1 LPNENIF
8 MDDQTPSSADL
19 QAAEEILYEA
29 RKKIYARSV
38 EGFFANWRWALV
50 WFTQIVFY
58 GLPWLS
64 WDGRQAML
72 LDLGQRKF
80 YFLGLI
86 LWPQDVIFLA
96 LLLIISAY
104 GLFLFT
110 AIAGRLFCGYACPQT
125 VYTEI
130 FMWIE
135 SRVEGDRLARIR
147 LDSQPMSWHKF
158 SRKAAKQVLWI
169 ALALWTGFTFVGYFT
184 PIRGLGAEITSLS
197 LSGWETFWI
206 LFYGFATYGNAGY
219 MREQVCKYMCPY
231 ARFQSV
237 MFDRDTLIV
246 SYDTERGEPRGKR
259 KKGVDARSVGKGDCV
274 DCSICVQ
281 VCPTGIDIRDGLQY
295 MCIGC
300 GACADACDEV
310 MDKMGSPR
318 GLIRY
323 SSENAIDNHWTK
335 AQQWSHLVRP
345 RVLIYSAILAVMI
358 AIFVGGLATR
368 QTMKLDVIR
377 DRRVLAREIP
387 GGMLEN
393 VYQVQLMNASE
404 TPRRVSFDVKGLPDV
419 RVLQPQAAIDL
430 APSSNVL
437 KPLEVAIP
445 EDQAKTGIYKIT
457 ISAHSDDAKPVAV
470 QSVST
475 FIVP

>member
-1 LPNENIF
+1 MSTPEG
-8 MDDQTPSSADL
+8 PSSNDF
-19 QAAEEILYEA
+19 QATEEILYEA

-38 EGFFANWRWALV
+38 DGFFAKMRWALV
-50 WFTQIVFY
+50 WFTQIIFY
-58 GLPWLS
+58 GLPWLR

-72 LDLGQRKF
+72 LDLTTRKF
-80 YFLGLI
+80 YFFGLI

-125 VYTEI
+125 VYSEI

-135 SRVEGDRLARIR
+135 SKVEGDRLARIR
-147 LDSQPMSWHKF
+147 LDNQPMNARKF
-158 SRKAAKQVLWI
+158 ARKSLKQAIWI
-169 ALALWTGFTFVGYFT
+169 AVALWTGFTFVGYFT
-184 PIRGLGAEITSLS
+184 AIHQLAGAVVTLS

-246 SYDTERGEPRGKR
+246 SYDEARGEPRGKHKR
-259 KKGVDARSVGKGDCV
+259 GVDPRSQGKGDCI

-300 GACADACDEV
+300 GACADACDQV
-310 MDKMGSPR
+310 MDKMGTSR

-323 SSENAIDNHWTK
+323 SSENAMENGWTK
-335 AQQWSHLVRP
+335 SQQWGHLVRP
-345 RVLIYSAILAVMI
+345 RVIIYSLILLVMVS
-358 AIFVGGLATR
+358 IFVGGLAMR
-368 QTMKLDVIR
+368 KPLKVNVMR
-377 DRRVLAREIP
+377 DRRVLAREV
-387 GGMLEN
+387 GEGFLEN
-393 VYQVQLMNASE
+393 VYQVQLMNASD
-404 TPRRVSFDVKGLPDV
+404 TPRRISFSASGMPGLRIERPTAPV
-419 RVLQPQAAIDL
+419 DL
-430 APSSNVL
+430 AASTNLLRS
-437 KPLEVAIP
+437 LEVEVP
-445 EDQAKTGIYKIT
+445 DNAKSGIYKIQIQART
-457 ISAHSDDAKPVAV
+457 DDAQPIVV
-470 QSVST
+470 DTETT